1 MGRKRNLYTDKFKL
15 DVVREA
21 LRASEKQAE
30 IAVKHDISPGTL
42 SEWIQ
47 LFIDGKLET
56 EEVRQLKEKNARLEE
71 EKDMARNH
79 LRRMEFRHS
88 STMKEFI
95 RGWITKLLTKYTGKE
110 VFLLQSSKR
119 WLHKIRYFSDKMSGQ
134 RAWLNSPNFGF

>member
-1 MGRKRNLYTDKFKL
+1 MGRKRKLYTDKFKL

-56 EEVRQLKEKNARLEE
+56 EEVRQLKEK
-71 EKDMARNH
+71 
-79 LRRMEFRHS
+79 
-88 STMKEFI
+88 
-95 RGWITKLLTKYTGKE
+95 
-110 VFLLQSSKR
+110 KR
-119 WLHKIRYFSDKMSGQ
+119 PS
-134 RAWLNSPNFGF
+134 

>member
-1 MGRKRNLYTDKFKL
+1 MEKKRKLYTDKFKL

-56 EEVRQLKEKNARLEE
+56 EEVRQLKEKNPVL
-71 EKDMARNH
+71 K
-79 LRRMEFRHS
+79 
-88 STMKEFI
+88 K
-95 RGWITKLLTKYTGKE
+95 
-110 VFLLQSSKR
+110 KR
-119 WLHKIRYFSDKMSGQ
+119 TWR
-134 RAWLNSPNFGF
+134 